1 MATQSSLP
9 PISAQRVL
17 FVTEPGMGHVHPL
30 LPVMHTLQARGHA
43 VALATSRLY
52 QERIEREGIPF
63 YPLGPHY
70 SEERLEEFFPLIR
83 YLRLHY
89 LRVSYDF
96 LHIFMAS
103 IPARIPE
110 LRQIARVFQPSAVVA
125 GPLTF
130 AAQLFCEQQALPW
143 AVLSPMTHF
152 MSPSLHAP
160 PAGFPRVES
169 RPAALRLPYR
179 LGLKGAIYAAT
190 ALMAPWRL
198 ALNRY
203 RRQLGL
209 PPHADPL
216 SPQVVAP
223 SLLMHTCS
231 REYDYNRPDL
241 PPQVHYVGPSVWDR
255 PMDWQV
261 PSWLAELP
269 PHTPLVY
276 VSLGTVF
283 NTRLSVFRKIIRALG
298 QLDVFG
304 LVVTGPGCPPD
315 IFSAVPPN
323 VRIESYIP
331 QTALQAE
338 PKTRPALVISHAGVN
353 TVLTALSDGIPLL
366 CIPLGADQPDN
377 AQRCVDAGAGLRLDR
392 RLLTTARLKRAI
404 HTLLSQPSFTRRAEQ
419 MQHTLRRHNGPEEAA
434 DLILRLAETRT
445 SVHRAPLDQGAGS
458 LSVRDGI

>member
-1 MATQSSLP
+1 
-9 PISAQRVL
+9 
-17 FVTEPGMGHVHPL
+17 MGHVHPV
-30 LPVMHTLQARGHA
+30 LPVMHNLQARGHA
-43 VALATSRLY
+43 VALATSQLY
-52 QERIEREGIPF
+52 QERIEREGLPF
-63 YPLGPHY
+63 YPLSPHY

-83 YLRLHY
+83 YLRIHY

-96 LHIFMAS
+96 LRIFMAS

-110 LRQIARVFQPSAVVA
+110 LRQITQVFRPSVVVA

-160 PAGFPRVES
+160 PAGFPRVETV
-169 RPAALRLPYR
+169 PAALRLPYR
-179 LGLKGAIYAAT
+179 LGLTGALCAAT
-190 ALMAPWRL
+190 ALMAPWRC

-223 SLLMHTCS
+223 YLLIHTCS
-231 REYDYNRPDL
+231 REYDYNRSDL

-255 PMDWQV
+255 PSDWEV
-261 PSWLAELP
+261 PSWLANIQP
-269 PHTPLVY
+269 NTPLVY
-276 VSLGTVF
+276 VTLGTVF

-315 IFSAVPPN
+315 IFSAVPSN

-338 PKTRPALVISHAGVN
+338 PRTRPALIVSHGGVN

-392 RLLTTARLKRAI
+392 RLLTTAQLKRAI
-404 HTLLSQPSFTRRAEQ
+404 HTMLTQDSFSRRAKQ
-419 MQHTLRRHNGPEEAA
+419 MQHTLRQHNGPEEAA

-445 SVHRAPLDQGAGS
+445 SVHRASPD
-458 LSVRDGI
+458 

>member
-1 MATQSSLP
+1 MVAQPSSP
-9 PISAQRVL
+9 SISPQRIL

-30 LPVMHTLQARGHA
+30 LSVMHTLQARGHA

-52 QERIEREGIPF
+52 QERIEREGLPF
-63 YPLGPHY
+63 YPLSPHY
-70 SEERLEEFFPLIR
+70 SEERLEEFFPSIR
-83 YLRLHY
+83 YLRIHY

-96 LHIFMAS
+96 LRIFMAS

-110 LRQIARVFQPSAVVA
+110 LHQIAQVFQPSVVVA

-152 MSPSLHAP
+152 MSPSLYAP
-160 PAGFPRVES
+160 PAGFPRVETM
-169 RPAALRLPYR
+169 PVTLRLPYR
-179 LGLKGAIYAAT
+179 LGLKGALRMAA
-190 ALMAPWRL
+190 ALMAPWRF

-203 RRQLGL
+203 RRRLGL
-209 PPHADPL
+209 PSHADPL

-223 SLLMHTCS
+223 SLLIHTCS

-255 PMDWQV
+255 PTDWQP
-261 PSWLAELP
+261 PSWLAEVP
-269 PHTPLVY
+269 RGKPLVY

-315 IFSAVPPN
+315 LFSAVPSN

-338 PKTRPALVISHAGVN
+338 TTTRPALIISHGGVN

-404 HTLLSQPSFTRRAEQ
+404 HTLLSQNSFTRRAEQ
-419 MQHTLRRHNGPEEAA
+419 MQRTLRRHNGPGEAA

-445 SVHRAPLDQGAGS
+445 AVHRTSLD
-458 LSVRDGI
+458 

>member
-1 MATQSSLP
+1 
-9 PISAQRVL
+9 
-17 FVTEPGMGHVHPL
+17 MGHVHPL
-30 LPVMHTLQARGHA
+30 LPVMYNLQARGHA

-52 QERIEREGIPF
+52 QERIECESLPF

-70 SEERLEEFFPLIR
+70 SEERLEEFFPPIR
-83 YLRLHY
+83 YLRIHY

-96 LHIFMAS
+96 LRIFMAS

-110 LRQIARVFQPSAVVA
+110 LQQIAQVFQPSVVVA

-160 PAGFPRVES
+160 PAGFPRVETM
-169 RPAALRLPYR
+169 PAALRPPYR
-179 LGLKGAIYAAT
+179 LGLKGALRAAT
-190 ALMAPWRL
+190 TLMAPWRFT
-198 ALNRY
+198 LNRY

-209 PPHADPL
+209 PSHTDPL

-223 SLLMHTCS
+223 YLLIHTCS

-255 PMDWQV
+255 PIDWQP

-269 PHTPLVY
+269 RSKPLVY

-283 NTRLSVFRKIIRALG
+283 NARLSIFRKIIRALG

-315 IFSAVPPN
+315 LFTAVPSN

-338 PKTRPALVISHAGVN
+338 PKTRPALIISHGGVN

-404 HTLLSQPSFTRRAEQ
+404 HILLSRDSFTHRAEQ
-419 MQHTLRRHNGPEEAA
+419 MQRTLRRHNGPEEAA
-434 DLILRLAETRT
+434 DIILRLSEIRTAVHRT
-445 SVHRAPLDQGAGS
+445 SLD
-458 LSVRDGI
+458 

>member
-1 MATQSSLP
+1 MASRHSP
-9 PISAQRVL
+9 SAISPQRVL

-30 LPVMHTLQARGHA
+30 LPVMHTLQAGGHA
-43 VALATSRLY
+43 VALATSQLY
-52 QERIEREGIPF
+52 QERIEREGLAS

-96 LHIFMAS
+96 LRIFMAS
-103 IPARIPE
+103 VPSRIPE
-110 LRQIARVFQPSAVVA
+110 LRRIAQDFQPTVVVA

-130 AAQLFCEQQALPW
+130 AAQLFCEQQTLPW

-152 MSPSLHAP
+152 MTPSLHAP
-160 PAGFPRVES
+160 PAGFPRVETLP
-169 RPAALRLPYR
+169 PAWHRPYR
-179 LGLKGAIYAAT
+179 LGLSGAIRIAT
-190 ALMAPWRL
+190 ALMAPWRR

-209 PPHADPL
+209 PPHTDPL
-216 SPQVVAP
+216 SPHVLAP
-223 SLLMHTCS
+223 FLLIHTCS

-241 PPQVHYVGPSVWDR
+241 PPQVHYVGPTVWDR
-255 PMDWQV
+255 PVDWRA
-261 PSWLAELP
+261 PDWLGQLP
-269 PHTPLVY
+269 TNKPLVY

-283 NTRLSVFRKIIRALG
+283 NTRLGVFRKIIRALG
-298 QLDVFG
+298 QLDVLG
-304 LVVTGPGCPPD
+304 LVVTGPGCPPGL
-315 IFSAVPPN
+315 FSAVPPN
-323 VRIESYIP
+323 VRVEAYIP

-338 PKTRPALVISHAGVN
+338 LKTRPALIISHGGVN
-353 TVLTALSDGIPLL
+353 TVMTALSHGIPLL

-392 RLLTTARLKRAI
+392 RLLTTARLTRAI
-404 HTLLSQPSFTRRAEQ
+404 RTLLSQDSFSRQARK

-434 DLILRLAETRT
+434 ALIVRLAETRAPVYRPLT
-445 SVHRAPLDQGAGS
+445 SQPA
-458 LSVRDGI
+458 

>member
-1 MATQSSLP
+1 
-9 PISAQRVL
+9 
-17 FVTEPGMGHVHPL
+17 MGHVHPL
-30 LPVMHTLQARGHA
+30 LPVMHKLQARGHA
-43 VALATSRLY
+43 VALATSQLY
-52 QERIEREGIPF
+52 QERIEREGLPF

-70 SEERLEEFFPLIR
+70 SEERLEEFFPPIR
-83 YLRLHY
+83 YLRVHY

-96 LHIFMAS
+96 LRIFMAS

-110 LRQIARVFQPSAVVA
+110 LRQITQAFQPSVVVA

-130 AAQLFCEQQALPW
+130 AAQLFCEWQALPW

-160 PAGFPRVES
+160 PAGFPRVETM
-169 RPAALRLPYR
+169 PAALRLPYR
-179 LGLKGAIYAAT
+179 LGLRGAIYAAT
-190 ALMAPWRL
+190 ALMAPWRFT
-198 ALNRY
+198 LNRY

-216 SPQVVAP
+216 SPHVVAP
-223 SLLMHTCS
+223 SLLIHTCS

-255 PMDWQV
+255 PVGWQV
-261 PSWLAELP
+261 PSWLTELP
-269 PHTPLVY
+269 PNKPLVY

-304 LVVTGPGCPPD
+304 LIATGPGCPPNL
-315 IFSAVPPN
+315 FSAVPPN

-338 PKTRPALVISHAGVN
+338 PRTRPALIISHGGVN

-377 AQRCVDAGAGLRLDR
+377 AQRCVDTGAGLRLDR

-404 HTLLSQPSFTRRAEQ
+404 HTLLSQATFTRRAEQ
-419 MQHTLRRHNGPEEAA
+419 IQRTLRRHHGPEEAA
-434 DLILRLAETRT
+434 TLILRLAETGTAVHRT
-445 SVHRAPLDQGAGS
+445 S
-458 LSVRDGI
+458 